1 MKHLKRFN
9 ENETNNPKMT
19 FEEAKEWIKENY
31 DEDKVAEMFDEE
43 VASGNWI
50 DTEQMEDEGYDNE
63 HDYYTEYGHGE
74 AESVIVDAIFEE
86 LKSKFDL
93 DFDLLDDET
102 NLYQFMREEYFC
114 LHNL

>member
-93 DFDLLDDET
+93 DFDLDLIIF
-102 NLYQFMREEYFC
+102 NISFLPFSSG
-114 LHNL
+114 NPISI